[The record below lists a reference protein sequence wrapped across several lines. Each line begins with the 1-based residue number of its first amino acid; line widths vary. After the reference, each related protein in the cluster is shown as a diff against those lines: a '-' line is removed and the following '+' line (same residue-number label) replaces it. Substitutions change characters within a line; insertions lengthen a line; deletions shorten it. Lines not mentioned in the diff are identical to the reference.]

1 MSEDSVGHKQV
12 SDGLRSPGKR
22 EKKKD
27 FLKRNS
33 VSYQPVIRVPGVL
46 WTETPKAKRNVTLY
60 ILSDISTLEVE
71 INLMV
76 IKCHE
81 IE

>member
-1 MSEDSVGHKQV
+1 VSEDIVGHKQV

-22 EKKKD
+22 EKKRD

-46 WTETPKAKRNVTLY
+46 WPETSEAKRNVTLY

>member
-1 MSEDSVGHKQV
+1 VSEDSVGHKQV
-12 SDGLRSPGKR
+12 SDGLRSPGG
-22 EKKKD
+22 KKKD

-33 VSYQPVIRVPGVL
+33 VSYQHVIRVPGVL
-46 WTETPKAKRNVTLY
+46 WTEIPKAKRNVTLY

-81 IE
+81 TE

>member
-27 FLKRNS
+27 FLKRSS

-46 WTETPKAKRNVTLY
+46 RTETPEAKRNVTLY

-76 IKCHE
+76 IKCGE
-81 IE
+81 IK